1 MNSLNVF
8 IRNLQ
13 KQKTVGIL
21 SIACLGISIAVAL
34 LIGLWAINELS
45 FDNFHKDRD
54 KIYRLTINS
63 FKNNESVVFGSTF
76 KPFAEEAKDK
86 FPEIES
92 ACRVTPWSLGEI
104 WIGNVIHKESKVI
117 VADSNFFTFFSFPL
131 KVGNAVRILNS
142 PDNMVIDEAA
152 ARKYFPG
159 EDPIGKS
166 VRYGGVNFTI
176 TGIMYDLPANSHLQ
190 GHFVVPFFGWYARD
204 VWGGSD
210 IYLTYLK
217 LGENTDFQKLQTG
230 LTDILTSN
238 MESFRD
244 RKSNVYLEPLKDIHF
259 SRSDFNSPILK
270 GSKPLVMVFMLT
282 ALVVL
287 LIACINFI
295 NLFISTSF
303 LRAKSIGV
311 KKTHGADK
319 KLLMREFFTETF
331 YYVIAA
337 VIFGLMLAWM
347 CIPYFNRLA
356 NSAITID
363 PASPWLYV
371 FVGSLILF
379 TVFVAGMFPAF
390 YMTKFGIVETMRGQF
405 KGKKLSVLQKG
416 LIVAQFTAS
425 IVFLISVFFIDKQ
438 VHFMVS
444 TDLGF
449 DKENVLYVES
459 RDGFIKS
466 YKALREEWL
475 QCPAIKDVTRKNCL
489 PTEWVQGWTI
499 GKPGADDTYL
509 MEMCRVDYNY
519 FDVMGLD
526 IVEGENPF
534 EYAHDS
540 LRYCM
545 INERAAQLLEMEQPV
560 GQNLLIYGR
569 YYPIKGVVKNAQ
581 TKSFHQGVDPQV
593 YVKLDNMWANQ
604 GVPYLFKIKGDP
616 QLAIREIET
625 KWKELVPNVPF
636 EYGFLNQTY
645 ESLYK
650 AETNAGKILSSAMLV
665 TFLISVVGLF
675 AMAFYAT
682 QRRVKE
688 IGVRKVNGA
697 TVGEILVILNR
708 DFLAWVLLSFLLACP
723 IAYIFVN
730 NWLQG
735 FRVRTE
741 MSWWVFAGVGVIVVL
756 VALITVS
763 YQTWKAATVNPVKA
777 LKTD

>member
-1 MNSLNVF
+1 
-8 IRNLQ
+8 
-13 KQKTVGIL
+13 
-21 SIACLGISIAVAL
+21 
-34 LIGLWAINELS
+34 
-45 FDNFHKDRD
+45 
-54 KIYRLTINS
+54 
-63 FKNNESVVFGSTF
+63 
-76 KPFAEEAKDK
+76 
-86 FPEIES
+86 
-92 ACRVTPWSLGEI
+92 
-104 WIGNVIHKESKVI
+104 
-117 VADSNFFTFFSFPL
+117 
-131 KVGNAVRILNS
+131 
-142 PDNMVIDEAA
+142 
-152 ARKYFPG
+152 
-159 EDPIGKS
+159 
-166 VRYGGVNFTI
+166 
-176 TGIMYDLPANSHLQ
+176 
-190 GHFVVPFFGWYARD
+190 
-204 VWGGSD
+204 
-210 IYLTYLK
+210 
-217 LGENTDFQKLQTG
+217 
-230 LTDILTSN
+230 
-238 MESFRD
+238 
-244 RKSNVYLEPLKDIHF
+244 
-259 SRSDFNSPILK
+259 
-270 GSKPLVMVFMLT
+270 
-282 ALVVL
+282 
-287 LIACINFI
+287 
-295 NLFISTSF
+295 
-303 LRAKSIGV
+303 
-311 KKTHGADK
+311 
-319 KLLMREFFTETF
+319 
-331 YYVIAA
+331 
-337 VIFGLMLAWM
+337 
-347 CIPYFNRLA
+347 
-356 NSAITID
+356 
-363 PASPWLYV
+363 
-371 FVGSLILF
+371 
-379 TVFVAGMFPAF
+379 
-390 YMTKFGIVETMRGQF
+390 
-405 KGKKLSVLQKG
+405 
-416 LIVAQFTAS
+416 
-425 IVFLISVFFIDKQ
+425 
-438 VHFMVS
+438 MVS

-545 INERAAQLLEMEQPV
+545 INERAAPLLEMEQPG

-625 KWKELVPNVPF
+625 TWKELVPNVPF

-730 NWLQG
+730 SWLQG